1 MACDFCG
8 ARVAAATVTYPLE
21 LAGGWVLIEG
31 VPARICPQC
40 GESLFDPDTVARLQQ
55 IARGGQQ
62 PQRIRETPVFDFA
75 EVS

>member
-1 MACDFCG
+1 MACDLCG
-8 ARVAAATVTYPLE
+8 AQVAAATVTYPLE

-31 VPARICPQC
+31 VPARVCPQC

-62 PQRIRETPVFDFA
+62 PQRTRETPVFDFA
-75 EVS
+75 AAP

>member
-1 MACDFCG
+1 MACDLCG
-8 ARVAAATVTYPLE
+8 AQVAAATVTYPLE

-31 VPARICPQC
+31 VPARVCPQC

-75 EVS
+75 AAP